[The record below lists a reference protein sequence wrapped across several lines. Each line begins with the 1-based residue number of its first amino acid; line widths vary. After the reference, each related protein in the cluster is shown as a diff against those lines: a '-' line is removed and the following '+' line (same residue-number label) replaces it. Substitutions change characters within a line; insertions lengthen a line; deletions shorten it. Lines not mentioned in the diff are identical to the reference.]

1 MDKSIA
7 PIAFN
12 VENKEQISPMSD
24 ISELGELQLAF
35 VGGGIGDIIVA

>member
-7 PIAFN
+7 PIAFD
-12 VENKEQISPMSD
+12 VESKEQLSTITE